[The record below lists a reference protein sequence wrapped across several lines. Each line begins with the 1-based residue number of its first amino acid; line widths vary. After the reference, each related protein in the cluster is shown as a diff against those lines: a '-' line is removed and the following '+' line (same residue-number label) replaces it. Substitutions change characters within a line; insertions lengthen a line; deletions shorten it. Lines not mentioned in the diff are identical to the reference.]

1 MGYTSNGRTPDDL
14 RQWHGIVVCYRP
26 FIDLAAF
33 FCVVKDKKKKKKRS
47 GAQICKMATAF
58 ITVA

>member
-14 RQWHGIVVCYRP
+14 RQWHGIVVCYRL

-33 FCVVKDKKKKKKRS
+33 FHVVKDKKKEKKR
-47 GAQICKMATAF
+47 GLEHRFVK
-58 ITVA
+58 